1 MSFLK
6 DTGKFLQESL
16 SSTKQ
21 DNGEEGLFE
30 QSVAATHRR
39 PTVQQRA
46 RSKTLINQVL
56 YDVEFNTPFRAVS
69 QNDNSFDGD
78 NSQEK
83 TFL

>member
-6 DTGKFLQESL
+6 DTSKSLQESL

-21 DNGEEGLFE
+21 DNGEEGLFG
-30 QSVAATHRR
+30 QSVAATLRR

-69 QNDNSFDGD
+69 QNDNSFDRD